1 MSDVS
6 LSEINGNGIS
16 RVVHVLVKS
25 NKDKFNFFAHL
36 HYNILNWP
44 DFINETYC

>member
-25 NKDKFNFFAHL
+25 NKDNFNFL
-36 HYNILNWP
+36 HT
-44 DFINETYC
+44 FIIMY